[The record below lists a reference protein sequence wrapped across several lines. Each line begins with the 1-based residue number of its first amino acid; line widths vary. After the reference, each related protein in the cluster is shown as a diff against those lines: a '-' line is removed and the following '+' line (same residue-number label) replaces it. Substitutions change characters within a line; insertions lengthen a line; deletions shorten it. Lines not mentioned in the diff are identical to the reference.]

1 MNFNYQ
7 FCNLLGTVYRRGNLI
22 FSPDGNTLFSP
33 VGNKISAFDL
43 KTHKSQTLNIEG
55 RFDYTTLALSPNG
68 VLLLAANED
77 GEVHLISL
85 ISKTILQRLRINR
98 QVSALSF
105 RYCLKILILHVCNI
119 YLLLLSRSYKFGFNI
134 FIKSKNFKPQIRRGS
149 HLEKLYVY
157 EILKTKNC
165 TLSYNGVKY

>member
-1 MNFNYQ
+1 MNFN
-7 FCNLLGTVYRRGNLI
+7 FNFSNLLGTVYKRGNLV

-43 KTHKSQTLNIEG
+43 KTHKSQTLSFEG
-55 RFDYTTLALSPNG
+55 RFDYTTLALNPKG

-98 QVSALSF
+98 EISALAFSPDGKQF
-105 RYCLKILILHVCNI
+105 ALAKENLVLI
-119 YLLLLSRSYKFGFNI
+119 YR
-134 FIKSKNFKPQIRRGS
+134 
-149 HLEKLYVY
+149 
-157 EILKTKNC
+157 
-165 TLSYNGVKY
+165 

>member
-55 RFDYTTLALSPNG
+55 RYDYTTLALSPNG

-98 QVSALSF
+98 HVSALSF
-105 RYCLKILILHVCNI
+105 RYSLKILILYSILNH
-119 YLLLLSRSYKFGFNI
+119 
-134 FIKSKNFKPQIRRGS
+134 IRRRS
-149 HLEKLYVY
+149 HLEK
-157 EILKTKNC
+157 IKFIN
-165 TLSYNGVKY
+165 N